1 MIKKNNYGPNRMNIK
16 KIFAN
21 LMPALFM
28 LIFFSQTHS
37 MQLSNNESKPK
48 TANDEGYT
56 LERFRDK
63 LPRTSNQCLFF
74 RSIYDWKA
82 LNRYNLI
89 IWSPG
94 RNNPYHIELNNP
106 CNGIRFAETIG
117 FSSKDNRLCSYGGDS
132 ILINSSG
139 GMLDRCTIGSIT
151 RLDKEGLERLVAQG
165 RGRSLSEKQLEMQQK
180 NE

>member
-1 MIKKNNYGPNRMNIK
+1 MNRKKK
-16 KIFAN
+16 FVN
-21 LMPALFM
+21 LMPALFL
-28 LIFFSQTHS
+28 LIFFSETYS
-37 MQLSNNESKPK
+37 MQLKNNESSPK
-48 TANDEGYT
+48 SANDEGYI
-56 LERFRDK
+56 LEQSRDK
-63 LPRTSNQCLFF
+63 LPRSSNQCLFF

-106 CNGIRFAETIG
+106 CNGIRFSETIG

-132 ILINSSG
+132 ILINSPG

-151 RLDKEGLERLVAQG
+151 RLDKEGLDRLVSQG
-165 RGRSLSEKQLEMQQK
+165 RGRSLSEKKLHMQQK
-180 NE
+180 NNNTLGKK